1 METHEY
7 VNEDPKPYEAPQES
21 AECPRKSS
29 LQLSVPQTITFDG
42 LTELGVT
49 LDSQLNLL
57 AVRDDGS
64 EVYSVLNTDKSKM
77 ICTLTRHRDNVINIT
92 TRDGRVFKLLQSL
105 TSSVISPPKA
115 SVRTSLLTP
124 HINALQQ
131 CIWCD
136 HFGHYYSTCQEFHE
150 AIRYGHINLSKT
162 NRILSA
168 QSGKQLPLAIGHGG
182 MKAYL

>member
-1 METHEY
+1 MLLILQQGM
-7 VNEDPKPYEAPQES
+7 D
-21 AECPRKSS
+21 ECSNYCNPCS
-29 LQLSVPQTITFDG
+29 
-42 LTELGVT
+42 
-49 LDSQLNLL
+49 
-57 AVRDDGS
+57 
-64 EVYSVLNTDKSKM
+64 M
-77 ICTLTRHRDNVINIT
+77 
-92 TRDGRVFKLLQSL
+92 
-105 TSSVISPPKA
+105 ISPPKA

-150 AIRYGHINLSKT
+150 AIRYGHIYLSKT